1 MSDDKT
7 NVTQIKSKKKASK
20 KVAAKKSTELKTSE
34 TETVTDNGLP
44 AGIQTKQEHATDHIA
59 GIKLA
64 DFVNL
69 AINAMK
75 PMPAPWNQLCK
86 ADQDEAIEDMTDGF
100 RSLLSEAVGV
110 IQEMEFTQID
120 GELVNPKIGKNDI
133 TAGLV
138 FDLHE
143 AKWQDIFANANRRV
157 KLVIPPEGMVNEGD
171 IPKGEPDQKG
181 IDLQPD

>member
-1 MSDDKT
+1 MSDEKT
-7 NVTQIKSKKKASK
+7 NVTQIKSKKKA
-20 KVAAKKSTELKTSE
+20 AKISTEPKTPE

-44 AGIQTKQEHATDHIA
+44 AGIKTKQEHAADHIA

-75 PMPAPWNQLCK
+75 PMPASWNQLCK
-86 ADQDEAIEDMTDGF
+86 ADQDEAIGDMTDGF
-100 RSLLSEAVGV
+100 RNLLSEAVGV

-143 AKWQDIFANANRRV
+143 PKWQDIFANANRRV
-157 KLVIPPEGMVNEGD
+157 KLVIPPEGMIIGDD
-171 IPKGEPDQKG
+171 IPEGEDDQVG
-181 IDLQPD
+181 IDLDAD

>member
-1 MSDDKT
+1 MSDEKT

-20 KVAAKKSTELKTSE
+20 KVAAKKSTEPKTPG
-34 TETVTDNGLP
+34 TETVADNGLP
-44 AGIQTKQEHATDHIA
+44 AGVKTKQEHATDHIA

-75 PMPAPWNQLCK
+75 PMPGAWNQLCK
-86 ADQDEAIEDMTDGF
+86 ADQEEAIADMTDGF
-100 RSLLSEAVGV
+100 RNLLSEAVGV

-143 AKWQDIFANANRRV
+143 PKWQDIFANANQRV
-157 KLVIPPEGMVNEGD
+157 KLVIPPEGMIMGEG
-171 IPKGEPDQKG
+171 IPQGEDDQNS
-181 IDLQPD
+181 IPLD